1 MVTEQPHGAGAG
13 DGADGPVG
21 ESSVVPALNVFDPAP
36 VAVAVFQGPEHVLT
50 YTNAVYRRLFGD
62 RPLGVPARQALSDLQ
77 PQEHFTLLDRVYWTG
92 EPVAVGSDRPV
103 RLEDGRGEV
112 HDRWFS
118 LSLSRAVPAG
128 RAGSRE
134 EAGVLLVAMEVTGE
148 VTAKERARLLSE
160 KRLRALHRY
169 QSLVTAG
176 AQKVWVTDRDGGLIE
191 GSPAWERVTGM
202 SWEQL
207 RGHGWLDAAHPEDR
221 PELAEAWWRAV
232 REVPELFRHRFRL
245 RHKDGCHR
253 HCELRAVP
261 IREGGRVVEWVGA
274 CADVEDQWLAERR
287 KELLAR
293 ASAAV
298 TESARADHAFA
309 AVGRV
314 IVPELADACGV
325 YLFPES
331 EPGAEQESGVIHRI
345 SATIRDGLSPGV
357 APLGPERVLPGSAF
371 DQAIRERRP
380 VHRRIGPGPVAPEAV
395 PPGVAPWAETVGVH
409 DVVMFP
415 VTVAGSVH
423 AVVAVYA
430 CHDREGF
437 SRDELRLVRA
447 VLDQSLPV
455 FSTSLE
461 LRHTQRIALALQR
474 SLLTDPPVVDGLEIV
489 ARYLPSSMADEVGG
503 DWYDSF
509 LLPDGATTL
518 IIGDVAGH
526 DLTAAVAMSKMRN
539 MLRGLVVDRQEP
551 PGDILRRL
559 DVSTQIL
566 GTEEGTATCVYARIE
581 GPEGGPWQ
589 LHFSVAGHP
598 PPLLV
603 TAEGEARFL
612 DAAQD
617 IMLGG
622 LAPDQERAST
632 KEPLPPRSTVLLY
645 TDGLI
650 ERADEDIDEGLE
662 RLRRHA
668 ARLATEP
675 LDDFCRALVAE
686 PAASSNDDIAVIAA
700 RMPGPEG
707 QEPEGS
713 ATVC

>member
-1 MVTEQPHGAGAG
+1 MVTEQPHGTDGTDGTG
-13 DGADGPVG
+13 DRKPLVI
-21 ESSVVPALNVFDPAP
+21 PALDVFDPAP
-36 VAVAVFQGPEHVLT
+36 VAVAVFRGPGHVLT
-50 YTNAVYRRLFGD
+50 YTNAVYRQLFGD
-62 RPLGVPARQALSDLQ
+62 RPLGVPAREVMSDLE
-77 PQEHFTLLDRVYWTG
+77 PQEAFTLLDEVYRTG
-92 EPVAVGSDRPV
+92 KPVQIGPDRPV
-103 RLEDGRGEV
+103 RIEDAQGDVR
-112 HDRWFS
+112 DRWFS
-118 LSLSRAVPAG
+118 LSLSRAAPEG
-128 RAGSRE
+128 RVGTPDDV
-134 EAGVLLVAMEVTGE
+134 GVLLVAMEVTGE
-148 VTAKERARLLSE
+148 VTARERARMLSE
-160 KRLRALHRY
+160 KRLRALMRY

-176 AQKVWVTDRDGGLIE
+176 AQKVWVTDRNGGLVE
-191 GSPAWERVTGM
+191 GSPGWETVTGM
-202 SWEQL
+202 AWDRL
-207 RGHGWLDAAHPEDR
+207 RGRGWLDAAHPDDR
-221 PELAEAWWRAV
+221 PELAVAWGRAV
-232 REVPELFRHRFRL
+232 REVPELFQHRFRL
-245 RHKDGCHR
+245 RHRDGCYR

-261 IREGGRVVEWVGA
+261 IREDGRVVEWVGA
-274 CADVEDQWLAERR
+274 CADVEDQWVADRR
-287 KELLAR
+287 KALLAR

-298 TESARADHAFA
+298 TESAHADRAFA

-331 EPGAEQESGVIHRI
+331 EPGAEREAGIIHRI
-345 SATIRDGLSPGV
+345 SSTIRDGLPPAV
-357 APLGPERVLPGSAF
+357 APLRPERVTPGSAF

-380 VHRRIGPGPVAPEAV
+380 VHRRLAPGPVQPDKV
-395 PPGVAPWAETVGVH
+395 PPGVAPWAEAAEVH

-415 VTVAGSVH
+415 VTIAGSVH

-430 CHDREGF
+430 CRPRQSFG
-437 SRDELRLVRA
+437 RDELGLVRA

-455 FSTSLE
+455 FSNTLE

-474 SLLTDPPVVDGLEIV
+474 SLLTDPPLVDGLEIV

-509 LLPDGATTL
+509 VLPDGATTL

-539 MLRGLVVDRQEP
+539 MLRSLVVDRQEP

-581 GPEGGPWQ
+581 GPAGGPWQ

-603 TAEGEARFL
+603 TAEGEARYL

-632 KEPLPPRSTVLLY
+632 IEPLPPRSTVLLY
-645 TDGLI
+645 TDGLV
-650 ERADEDIDEGLE
+650 ERPDEDIDVGLE
-662 RLRRHA
+662 RLRRQA
-668 ARLATEP
+668 ARLAGEP
-675 LDDFCRALVAE
+675 LDDFCRTLVSG
-686 PAASSNDDIAVIAA
+686 PAADSSDDIAVIAA
-700 RMPGPEG
+700 RMPGPGG

>member
-1 MVTEQPHGAGAG
+1 MVTEQPHGTGT
-13 DGADGPVG
+13 GPPG
-21 ESSVVPALNVFDPAP
+21 EPAAKPPVIPALDVFDPAP
-36 VAVAVFQGPEHVLT
+36 VAVAVFRGPEHVLV

-62 RPLGVPARQALSDLQ
+62 RPLGVPAREALPDLQ
-77 PQEHFTLLDRVYWTG
+77 PREHFTVLDEVYRTG
-92 EPVAVGSDRPV
+92 KPAQFGPNRPV
-103 RLEDGRGEV
+103 RLEDGQGEV
-112 HDRWFS
+112 RDRWFS
-118 LSLSRAVPAG
+118 LSVSRAAPAG
-128 RAGSRE
+128 RTGTPDE
-134 EAGVLLVAMEVTGE
+134 LGVLLVAMEVTGE
-148 VTAKERARLLSE
+148 VTAKERARLLSD
-160 KRLRALHRY
+160 KRLRVLQRY
-169 QSLVTAG
+169 QSLVAAG
-176 AQKVWVTDRDGGLIE
+176 AQKVSVSDRDGRLIE
-191 GSPAWERVTGM
+191 GSPGWTEVTGLPWER
-202 SWEQL
+202 L
-207 RGHGWLDAAHPEDR
+207 RGHGWLDTAHPEDR
-221 PELAEAWWRAV
+221 AALAEAWQRAV
-232 REVPELFRHRFRL
+232 REVPELFQHRFRL
-245 RHKDGCHR
+245 RNKDGCYR

-261 IREGGRVVEWVGA
+261 IKEFGRVVEWVGA
-274 CADVEDQWLAERR
+274 CSDVEEQWQADRR

-298 TESARADHAFA
+298 TESARADRAFA

-331 EPGAEQESGVIHRI
+331 EPGAERESGIIHRI
-345 SATIRDGLSPGV
+345 SATLRDGLHGPM
-357 APLGPERVLPGSAF
+357 APLAPERVLPGSAF
-371 DQAIRERRP
+371 AQAIRERRP
-380 VHRRIGPGPVAPEAV
+380 IHRRLGPGPVPPEAV
-395 PPGVAPWAETVGVH
+395 PPGVAPWAEAAGVH

-430 CHDREGF
+430 CGERERF
-437 SRDELRLVRA
+437 ARDDLRLVRA
-447 VLDQSLPV
+447 VLDQSVPV

-474 SLLTDPPVVDGLEIV
+474 SLLTDPPLVDGLEIV
-489 ARYLPSSMADEVGG
+489 ARYLPSSRADEVGG

-509 LLPDGATTL
+509 VLPDGATTL

-566 GTEEGTATCVYARIE
+566 ATEEGTATCVYARIE
-581 GPEGGPWQ
+581 GAEGGPWQ

-603 TAEGEARFL
+603 TAGGEARFL

-622 LAPDQERAST
+622 LAPDQERASAI
-632 KEPLPPRSTVLLY
+632 EPLPPGSIVLLY
-645 TDGLI
+645 TDGLV
-650 ERADEDIDEGLE
+650 ERPDEDIDEGLE

-668 ARLATEP
+668 ARLAGEP
-675 LDDFCRALVAE
+675 LDDFCRELVAG
-686 PAASSNDDIAVIAA
+686 PAETSNDDIAVIAA
-700 RMPGPEG
+700 RMPGAAG

-713 ATVC
+713 ATVG